1 MQSISR
7 SFLTI
12 TALVLGVAGS
22 AGVAQAQAQSG
33 MGMGMGME
41 KDAMSLKWGPAP
53 DVFPAGAKMA
63 VERGDP
69 TKSGEFVVRLSFP
82 AGYRIPPHWHPTD
95 EHVRVRSGEFLVGMG
110 DMVDQNKT
118 MKLAAGDTGTIA
130 AKMHHYAIARV
141 ATEISV
147 RAEGPFALMYV
158 NPADNPRMKH

>member
-1 MQSISR
+1 MKSTSR
-7 SFLTI
+7 SFV
-12 TALVLGVAGS
+12 TAAAFVTAIAGS
-22 AGVAQAQAQSG
+22 TTVLRAQAKSG
-33 MGMGMGME
+33 MAME
-41 KDAMSLKWGPAP
+41 PKSSMSLEWGPAP

-110 DMVDQNKT
+110 DMLDQNKT
-118 MKLAAGDTGTIA
+118 MRMAPGDTGTIS

-141 ATEISV
+141 ATEVSV
-147 RAEGPFALMYV
+147 RAVGPFALTYV
-158 NPADNPRMKH
+158 NPADDPRKKH